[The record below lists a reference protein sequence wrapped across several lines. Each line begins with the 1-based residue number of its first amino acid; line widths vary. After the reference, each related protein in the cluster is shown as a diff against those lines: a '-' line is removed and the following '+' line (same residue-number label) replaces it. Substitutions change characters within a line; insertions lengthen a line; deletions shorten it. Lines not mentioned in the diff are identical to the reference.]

1 MVIKGSRKEGNGNE
15 SITRTL
21 LEGTYY
27 IRAEAQGQG
36 ENEYVLSYGVAEAN
50 PDKVEELREG
60 SKE

>member
-27 IRAEAQGQG
+27 IRVEAQGQG
-36 ENEYVLSYGVAEAN
+36 ENE
-50 PDKVEELREG
+50 
-60 SKE
+60 